1 MVTFCLFR
9 ARENSFRFFFLLVR
23 LFELHS
29 SHPGVS
35 FKRDT
40 LFTICLRVVVVFAV
54 FCCACTVKHILWPL
68 LHCSMDVG
76 FGLPFDCSLQQS
88 LPK

>member
-9 ARENSFRFFFLLVR
+9 ARENSFRFFSLLVR

-40 LFTICLRVVVVFAV
+40 LFTICLRVVAVIAAVVVVVLVLLSTFYGH
-54 FCCACTVKHILWPL
+54 CCIVLG
-68 LHCSMDVG
+68 M
-76 FGLPFDCSLQQS
+76 
-88 LPK
+88 